1 MTRTKCECLL
11 RERRKKQTKGGG
23 TLGCRSL
30 AEQFYCHRNELRR
43 YPIFHKN
50 LPVFVRGLFGK
61 EVVIHILRPSLK
73 RHSRYKDR
81 EGVCGFVK
89 RYTAERTAV

>member
-1 MTRTKCECLL
+1 MTSQCECLL
-11 RERRKKQTKGGG
+11 REGRKKQPKGGG

-30 AEQFYCHRNELRR
+30 AEQFYCHRDKFLRN
-43 YPIFHKN
+43 PIFQKD
-50 LPVFVRGLFGK
+50 LPVFIRGLITK

-81 EGVCGFVK
+81 EGVCGSVT
-89 RYTAERTAV
+89 RYTAARTAV